1 MSPFHDNVTP
11 LVIGWTDSGSPLTAV
26 QGTLALDLA
35 PRLTPPS
42 VPDVAALP
50 GADVVPVSPAVRRE
64 LHRWSLTFAQACVE
78 VVLGDRPVSQ
88 LVRWTTPAVHRELA
102 YRAGVVSRAGVRA
115 AGRRRPPIR
124 AQVQN
129 VRTCFVAEDRVEMSV
144 RVRYGERS
152 RAIAG
157 RLDVIGGR
165 WQCTALE
172 WG

>member
-1 MSPFHDNVTP
+1 MPPIHDNVTP
-11 LVIGWTDSGSPLTAV
+11 LPSDWAGLRSPVTAV
-26 QGTLALDLA
+26 QGTLALDLH
-35 PRLTPPS
+35 PRLAPPS

-78 VVLGDRPVSQ
+78 VVLGDRPASQ

-115 AGRRRPPIR
+115 ASRQRPPIR
-124 AQVQN
+124 AQVEN
-129 VRTCFVAEDRVEMSV
+129 VRTCFVAEDHVEMSV
-144 RVRYGERS
+144 RVRYGQRS

>member
-11 LVIGWTDSGSPLTAV
+11 LPSSWEELRSPIGAV

-35 PRLTPPS
+35 PRLTPPA
-42 VPDVAALP
+42 VPDVDALP

-88 LVRWTTPAVHRELA
+88 LVRWTTPEVHQELA
-102 YRAGVVSRAGVRA
+102 YRAGVVARAGVRA

-144 RVRYGERS
+144 RVRYGERN
-152 RAIAG
+152 RALAG
-157 RLDVIGGR
+157 RLDVLGGR